1 MIEVRNTVLKITGL
15 ESVVVAVPIKK
26 VYPTSVG
33 AFRGHVSAVLVK
45 LRTDD
50 GLVGIGESPV
60 LSRGEFTK
68 QIVDSCRPLL
78 VGQDPFDVDVIRR
91 RLYANL
97 NLIHFH
103 LHAANWAVSGID
115 MAMWDL
121 IGKSC
126 NKPLYKLWGGA
137 FRKKIPFW
145 GWVAGGKLGAM
156 ARESKAFVKQG
167 FTTLYTKVGI
177 DEEWDF
183 QAVKSMREAVG
194 YNGKIKIRVDANQ
207 AWSVSTAI
215 RMIKRL
221 EKFELEFV
229 EQPVLMYNLDALA
242 RVRQAVDTPILS
254 HESSWT
260 FYDAL
265 NVIKRDAA
273 DAIQLDP
280 RFDAGFTGA
289 RIAAGMADAA
299 GMSAVIHSFAD
310 LGVTTSSYLHLIAS
324 SPAFLHANQT
334 NYYALEDDV
343 IRGRLVFRDG
353 CINVPERPGI
363 GVDLDDEKVRKF
375 ARVYE
380 REVNGKEFTR
390 RAGQNWASLG
400 IKSRGEEWVPRSP
413 RC

>member
-1 MIEVRNTVLKITGL
+1 MENRRLKITGL
-15 ESVVVAVPIKK
+15 ESVVVSVPIKK

-33 AFRGHVSAVLVK
+33 AFRGHVTAVLVK

-50 GLVGIGESPV
+50 GLIGIGESPV
-60 LSRGEFTK
+60 LSRAEFTK
-68 QIVDSCRPLL
+68 QMVDSCKPLL

-91 RLYANL
+91 RLYANF

-103 LHAANWAVSGID
+103 LHAANWAISGIE
-115 MAMWDL
+115 MAMLDL

-126 NKPLYKLWGGA
+126 KKPLYKLWGGA
-137 FRKKIPFW
+137 LRKKIAFW
-145 GWVAGGKLGAM
+145 GWVAGGRPGAM

-177 DEEWDF
+177 DEDWDF
-183 QAVKSMREAVG
+183 HAVKAMREAVG

-229 EQPVLMYNLDALA
+229 EQPVLMYNLDALK
-242 RVRQAVDTPILS
+242 RIRQAVDTPILS

-265 NVIKRDAA
+265 NVIKHDAA

-299 GMSAVIHSFAD
+299 GMSAVIHSFSD
-310 LGVTTSSYLHLIAS
+310 LGITTSSYLHLIAS

-343 IRGRLVFRDG
+343 IAEKLVFKDG
-353 CINVPERPGI
+353 SINLPERPGI
-363 GVDLDDEKVRKF
+363 GIDIDEEKVRKYS
-375 ARVYE
+375 RIYE
-380 REVNGKEFTR
+380 KEVKGKEFIG

-400 IKSRGEEWVPRSP
+400 IRSRGEEWVPRSP